1 MNRPGAPGQQSAE
14 ALERGVGSGRRPR
27 RDGDNGVSSTVTNA
41 IAPSRD
47 ASGQFIDQLKQLW
60 KHRWIVISIMAVTL
74 CVDALWVLRQ
84 PKVYAAV
91 ATVQFDPS
99 PPRPL
104 GRQVEE
110 VDTGGVGS
118 YWSLRDYY
126 ETQYRVARSRGVAEG
141 VVRRLGLQHDPD
153 FLRVPRERR
162 RSFRSVS
169 VSDAAQA
176 LTARVKVDPVR
187 DSRLM
192 NITVEDYSPR
202 RAQLL
207 ANTLA
212 DVYVQRNLD
221 HRMSATR
228 DAVRWLSTQLDD
240 LRVKLTRSEDALE
253 AFRREHNIVSNQFV
267 DQRNIVGS
275 RITRLSEALTEAQ
288 TRRFNLAARTA
299 ELQRA
304 AREITHAL
312 RDVGTPSLDAS
323 PDARQDWKSRVTA
336 AMGSLTAPELLSSTV
351 LASLRTQFE
360 LAAREE
366 AALEPRYLPRAA
378 ELRTARARTNSV
390 VSMFAA
396 EVDNIRGAN
405 EAELRAITRT
415 ESNLRTELA
424 AAHRQAVELNQQEMV
439 YSRLSRERDNH
450 SKIYGIV
457 LERTTEGGLMGDL
470 QVNNMNVLDYA
481 LLPLAPIKPKV
492 VISLALGGIAGLALG
507 LLASLLAIQAD
518 RTVRSRVD
526 VEDRLA
532 TACLGVVPSATPR
545 ASRKGLY
552 RYQYGHTPNNEAPV
566 ENLDLV
572 VHSHPTSSI
581 AELMRGVRTNL
592 LFMSPDRPIQHLMV
606 ASAMPREGKT
616 FTAVSLAITL
626 AQSSKRVLIVD
637 ADMRRPRIH
646 KVFKI
651 RPPVGLTSVLI
662 GEATLE
668 EAICE
673 TSVPN
678 LFVLPCGP
686 IPPNPA
692 ELIASQRTIELIA
705 QLRERFDRIVWDTP
719 PVTAVADAI
728 ALGPQLDGVVMV
740 LKARSTRL
748 DDAESSLRQMNAVG
762 AHIIGCVLNAVD
774 PRDDTSSY
782 FYGKRYAAQPQ
793 PDADADANADT

>member
-1 MNRPGAPGQQSAE
+1 MSTTVA
-14 ALERGVGSGRRPR
+14 
-27 RDGDNGVSSTVTNA
+27 DG
-41 IAPSRD
+41 IAPSR
-47 ASGQFIDQLKQLW
+47 SSSSQLIDQLRQLW
-60 KHRWIVISIMAVTL
+60 KHRWIVVSAVAVSL

-84 PKVYAAV
+84 PKVYAAS

-162 RSFRSVS
+162 RSFRSAS
-169 VSDAAQA
+169 VTDAAQA
-176 LTARVKVDPVR
+176 LTSRVKVEPVR

-221 HRMSATR
+221 HRMSSTR

-240 LRVKLTRSEDALE
+240 LRENLTRSEDALE
-253 AFRREHNIVSNQFV
+253 AYRRQNNIVSNQFT
-267 DQRNIVGS
+267 DQRSIVSG

-288 TRRFNLAARTA
+288 TRRFNLAARTS
-299 ELQRA
+299 EIQRA
-304 AREITHAL
+304 SREINQAL
-312 RDVGTPSLDAS
+312 RAAGTSALDAS
-323 PDARQDWKSRVTA
+323 PDERQTWKGRVGS

-351 LASLRTQFE
+351 LATLRTQFE

-378 ELRTARARTNSV
+378 ELRTARARTNSI

-396 EVDNIRGAN
+396 EVDNIRGAS
-405 EAELRAITRT
+405 EAELRALGRT
-415 ESNLRTELA
+415 EANLRGELA
-424 AAHRQAVELNQQEMV
+424 AANRRAVELNQQEMV
-439 YSRLSRERDNH
+439 YSRLTRERDNH
-450 SKIYGIV
+450 AKIYGIV
-457 LERTTEGGLMGDL
+457 LERTTEGNLMRDL
-470 QVNNMNVLDYA
+470 QVNNMSVLDYA
-481 LLPLAPIKPKV
+481 LQPVAPIKPKV
-492 VISLALGGIAGLALG
+492 AISLALGGVAGLVLG
-507 LLASLLAIQAD
+507 LFAALLAIQAD
-518 RTVRSRVD
+518 RTVRSRAD
-526 VEDRLA
+526 VEERLA

-545 ASRKGLY
+545 ATRRGLY

-592 LFMSPDRPIQHLMV
+592 LFMSPDRPIQMLMV

-626 AQSSKRVLIVD
+626 AQSGKRVLIVD

-646 KVFKI
+646 KVFGI

-662 GEATLE
+662 GEATLD
-668 EAICE
+668 EAVYE
-673 TSVPN
+673 SEVPN

-692 ELIASQRTIELIA
+692 ELIHSQRAAELVA
-705 QLRERFDRIVWDTP
+705 LLRERFDRVVWDTP
-719 PVTAVADAI
+719 PVTAVADAL
-728 ALGPQLDGVVMV
+728 ALGPQLDGLVMV
-740 LKARSTRL
+740 LRARRTRL
-748 DDAESSLRQMNAVG
+748 DDAENSLRQMRAVG
-762 AHIIGCVLNAVD
+762 IRVVGCILNAVD
-774 PRDDTSSY
+774 PRDDASTY
-782 FYGKRYAAQPQ
+782 FYGKRYASTPGADEQPT
-793 PDADADANADT
+793 A

>member
-1 MNRPGAPGQQSAE
+1 MSTAVADGNAAGRPA
-14 ALERGVGSGRRPR
+14 
-27 RDGDNGVSSTVTNA
+27 SSQLV
-41 IAPSRD
+41 
-47 ASGQFIDQLKQLW
+47 DQLRQLW
-60 KHRWIVISIMAVTL
+60 KHRWIVVSAVAVAL
-74 CVDALWVLRQ
+74 CLDALWVLRQ
-84 PKVYAAV
+84 PKVYAAS
-91 ATVQFDPS
+91 AMVQFDPS

-110 VDTGGVGS
+110 LDTGGVGS

-162 RSFRSVS
+162 RTFRSVS

-176 LTARVKVDPVR
+176 LVSRVKVEPVR

-221 HRMSATR
+221 HRMSSTR
-228 DAVRWLSTQLDD
+228 DAVRWLTSQLDD
-240 LRVKLTRSEDALE
+240 LRENLTRSEDALE
-253 AFRREHNIVSNQFV
+253 AYRRQHNIVSNQFV
-267 DQRNIVGS
+267 DQRNIVSG

-288 TRRFNLAARTA
+288 TRRFNLAARTS
-299 ELQRA
+299 EIQRA
-304 AREITHAL
+304 SREINQAL
-312 RDVGTPSLDAS
+312 RAAGTAALDAS
-323 PDARQDWKSRVTA
+323 PGERQAWKARVST

-351 LASLRTQFE
+351 LSSLRTQFE

-396 EVDNIRGAN
+396 EVDNIRGAS
-405 EAELRAITRT
+405 EAELRALGRT
-415 ESNLRTELA
+415 EANLRGELA
-424 AAHRQAVELNQQEMV
+424 AANRQAVELNQQEMV
-439 YSRLSRERDNH
+439 YSRLTRERDNH
-450 SKIYGIV
+450 AKIYGIV
-457 LERTTEGGLMGDL
+457 LERTTEGNLMRDL
-470 QVNNMNVLDYA
+470 QVNNISVLDYA
-481 LLPLAPIKPKV
+481 LVPVAPIKPKV
-492 VISLALGGIAGLALG
+492 AISLALGGVGGLVLG
-507 LLASLLAIQAD
+507 LFAALLAIQAD
-518 RTVRSRVD
+518 RTVRSRAD
-526 VEDRLA
+526 IEERFA

-545 ASRKGLY
+545 ATRRGLY
-552 RYQYGHTPNNEAPV
+552 RYQYGHTPNNDAPV

-592 LFMSPDRPIQHLMV
+592 LFMSPDRPIQMLMV

-626 AQSSKRVLIVD
+626 AQSGKRVLIVD

-668 EAICE
+668 EAVCE
-673 TSVPN
+673 TEVPN

-686 IPPNPA
+686 IPPNPGELIHSQRA
-692 ELIASQRTIELIA
+692 TELIAL
-705 QLRERFDRIVWDTP
+705 LRERFDRVVWDTP
-719 PVTAVADAI
+719 PVTAVADAL
-728 ALGPQLDGVVMV
+728 ALGPQLDGLVMV
-740 LKARSTRL
+740 LRARRTRL
-748 DDAESSLRQMNAVG
+748 DDADISLRQMRAVG
-762 AHIIGCVLNAVD
+762 IRVVGCVLNAVD
-774 PRDDTSSY
+774 PRDDASSY
-782 FYGKRYAAQPQ
+782 YYGKRYAANPA
-793 PDADADANADT
+793 ADEQTTA